1 MLILLTPQQWSGFN
15 SVSLQYKGI
24 CNEKGVFTAYWESS
38 WIKWMKNKVHF
49 FGLLVWF
56 GFTSPQSSHM

>member
-24 CNEKGVFTAYWESS
+24 CDEKRVFTAYWESS

-56 GFTSPQSSHM
+56 GFTSPRSSHM